1 LPRSELAQSL
11 AKYTKNH
18 FSAGHSS
25 VSCSQYP
32 LLPPV
37 PASSSQ
43 PVIEEPKPE
52 AESSDAPEAAP
63 KSETEAVQDD
73 IVTDVVPEQVAAGD
87 AEPVP
92 TPVVGEP
99 TIPSAEEVGSAGGL
113 EKLDEEVEKVKE
125 DEEGAAKPS
134 DETEVS
140 EAASQL
146 KVEEGEVEIPA
157 EPSAV
162 PEPSAPPTVEESTAT
177 APPVDERK
185 QERVENPTY
194 TLEIVGNRYNP
205 SNFW

>member
-1 LPRSELAQSL
+1 MPRSELAQSL

-32 LLPPV
+32 FLPPV

-43 PVIEEPKPE
+43 PVTEEPKPE

-63 KSETEAVQDD
+63 TPETEAVKDD

-92 TPVVGEP
+92 TPAVGEP
-99 TIPSAEEVGSAGGL
+99 TIPSAEEVDSAGGL

-146 KVEEGEVEIPA
+146 KVEDGEVEIPA
-157 EPSAV
+157 EPSAAT
-162 PEPSAPPTVEESTAT
+162 ELSAPPTVEKSTAT
-177 APPVDERK
+177 APSVDEGK